1 LTSTFVALT
10 RRNTQWGLHVKRVNF
25 PGIGRFSAVT
35 FGPSG
40 ARSQLPITDLFLRL
54 VAGAAVGGARPTGQR
69 AVKRIADL
77 LLAEDILLDVDASG
91 KNQLIDEIGRHM
103 QRVHAMAAESVAL
116 SLSHREQI
124 GSTGLGE
131 GVALPHARVKNLD
144 HVQVAY
150 VRLKSPIPFDSPDG
164 KPVSDVLVLLVPK
177 QASEEHLTILA
188 EAAQMLSDRR
198 FRWRLHLCKSSMEVK
213 RLFEAWPETQLAQ

>member
-1 LTSTFVALT
+1 M
-10 RRNTQWGLHVKRVNF
+10 KRIRLS
-25 PGIGRFSAVT
+25 GIGRFSAVT

-40 ARSQLPITDLFLRL
+40 GRSQLPIGSLFSTSAASAA
-54 VAGAAVGGARPTGQR
+54 AGFTRPPAEKEP

-77 LLAEDILLDVDASG
+77 LLPDDILLDVDVSS
-91 KNQLIDEIGRHM
+91 KSQLIDEIGRHM
-103 QRVHAMAAESVAL
+103 QRAHAMAPESVAL

-144 HVQVAY
+144 RVQVAY
-150 VRLKSPIPFDSPDG
+150 MRLKSPIPFDSPDG

-177 QASEEHLTILA
+177 QATEEHLTILA

-198 FRWRLHLCKSSMEVK
+198 FRWRLHLCKHPPEVK
-213 RLFEAWPETQLAQ
+213 RLFEAWPETQLGQ

>member
-1 LTSTFVALT
+1 
-10 RRNTQWGLHVKRVNF
+10 VKRVNF

-40 ARSQLPITDLFLRL
+40 ARSQLPITGLFSCLAAG
-54 VAGAAVGGARPTGQR
+54 VAARGTRPTGQKER
-69 AVKRIADL
+69 VVKRIAEFL
-77 LLAEDILLDVDASG
+77 PVEDIVLDVDVATKG
-91 KNQLIDEIGRHM
+91 QLMDEIGRHM
-103 QRVHAMAAESVAL
+103 QRVHAMAPESVAL

-150 VRLKSPIPFDSPDG
+150 LRLKSPIPFDSPDA

-177 QASEEHLTILA
+177 QATEEHLTILA

-198 FRWRLHLCKSSMEVK
+198 FRWRLHLCKNSLEAK
-213 RLFEAWPETQLAQ
+213 RLFEAWPETQLSQ

>member
-1 LTSTFVALT
+1 M
-10 RRNTQWGLHVKRVNF
+10 KRIRLS
-25 PGIGRFSAVT
+25 GIGRFSAVT

-40 ARSQLPITDLFLRL
+40 GRSQLPIGSLFYSL
-54 VAGAAVGGARPTGQR
+54 AASAAPGVARPRGENEP

-77 LLAEDILLDVDASG
+77 LLPGDILLDLDVSSKG
-91 KNQLIDEIGRHM
+91 QLIDEIGRHM
-103 QRVHAMAAESVAL
+103 QRVHAMEPQSVAL

-131 GVALPHARVKNLD
+131 GVAIPHARVKNLD

-177 QASEEHLTILA
+177 QATEEHLTILA

-198 FRWRLHLCKSSMEVK
+198 FRWRLHLCKQAPEVK
-213 RLFEAWPETQLAQ
+213 RLFEAWPETQLSH